1 MFSALSSLLNCMLVD
16 FDPKLTSIDIFLL
29 YLISLAGKTGPLV
42 VAKKSAVEIGL
53 WFRTGVTG

>member
-1 MFSALSSLLNCMLVD
+1 MLVD